1 MSPPLTASP
10 PADPA
15 PASRRFHWW
24 PLWATGCGLLGLIA
38 TVLTDTRAG
47 DGPSATVG
55 VADMVTLDHELF
67 RVGGFVGY
75 LCVAALLVCAAGWQ
89 RRVSHTF
96 VWSLGAR
103 VVTFG
108 LVASAA
114 ALSLAYGW
122 KGALGNYLHGAVEE
136 DYYDDSGLYVYYVM
150 NDFSPYVGWLPVT
163 VALGALAW
171 MAFAEGLVSRPLGA
185 VAGLLTALI
194 TAAVAVTGVPGLPFV
209 SMIGLVVVGIWL
221 SVGRSPILQGGLS

>member
-1 MSPPLTASP
+1 MSRPITDSP
-10 PADPA
+10 PAFRTPA
-15 PASRRFHWW
+15 AKRFHWW
-24 PLWATGCGLLGLIA
+24 PLWAVGCGLLGLIA
-38 TVLTDTRAG
+38 TVVTDTRAG

-55 VADMVTLDHELF
+55 VADMATLDHEMF
-67 RVGGFVGY
+67 RLGGFVGY
-75 LCVAALLVCAAGWQ
+75 LCVAALLVFAAVWQ
-89 RRVSHTF
+89 RRVTHTF

-103 VVTFG
+103 IVTFG

-136 DYYDDSGLYVYYVM
+136 GYYDDSGLYVYYVM

-163 VALGALAW
+163 VALGGIAW

-185 VAGLLTALI
+185 VAGALTALI
-194 TAAVAVTGVPGLPFV
+194 TAAVAVTGVPGLPFL
-209 SMIGLVVVGIWL
+209 SMFGLIVVGSWL
-221 SVGRSPILQGGLS
+221 TVGRSPILQGGLA